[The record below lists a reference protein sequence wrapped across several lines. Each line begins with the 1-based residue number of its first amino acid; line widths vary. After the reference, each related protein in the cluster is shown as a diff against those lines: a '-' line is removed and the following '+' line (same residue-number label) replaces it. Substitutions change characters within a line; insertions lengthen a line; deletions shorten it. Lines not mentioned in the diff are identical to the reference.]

1 MEVFILVVSMS
12 NIRLDVIG
20 YWSEVKLNII
30 KKYAKAYSTIINAQ
44 RNIQRHLYIDGFA
57 GAGVHISKQK
67 KEHIPG
73 SPLNALNVKPPF
85 KEFHFIDLDGGKAD
99 ALRKLCVDYSNVK
112 VYEGD
117 CNDLLL
123 EKIFPLA
130 KYSDYRRA
138 LCLLDPYGLHLNWQV
153 VYTAGQMKS
162 IEIFLNFPVM
172 DMNMNVLWRNPD
184 KVEELQL
191 TRMNAFWGDESWR
204 NVAYT
209 KTKGLFGDMEEKAT
223 IEQVVKAY
231 QNRLKEV
238 AGFAYV
244 PDPIP
249 MRNSTGAVVYY
260 LFFASPNKT
269 GAKIIK
275 DIFNQYK
282 DRGVI

>member
-1 MEVFILVVSMS
+1 MS
-12 NIRLDVIG
+12 NVRLDEIS
-20 YWSEVKLNII
+20 YWSEVKLDII
-30 KKYAKAYSTIINAQ
+30 KKYAKAYSTIINKKP
-44 RNIQRHLYIDGFA
+44 NIQRHIYIDGFA
-57 GAGVHISKQK
+57 GAGVHISKRTGQY
-67 KEHIPG
+67 ILG
-73 SPLNALNVKPPF
+73 SPSNALNVKPPF
-85 KEFHFIDLDGGKAD
+85 KEFHFIDIDGGKAE
-99 ALRKLCVDYSNVK
+99 ALRKLCIDYPNVN

-123 EKIFPLA
+123 QKIFPLA
-130 KYSDYRRA
+130 QYSDYRRA

-153 VYTAGQMKS
+153 VYTAGQMES

-191 TRMNAFWGDESWR
+191 ARMNAFWGDESWR
-204 NVAYT
+204 NVAYI

-249 MRNSTGAVVYY
+249 MRNSTGAILYY

-269 GAKIIK
+269 GAKIVK
-275 DIFNQYK
+275 DIFNKYK

>member
-1 MEVFILVVSMS
+1 VS
-12 NIRLDVIG
+12 NIQLDEIG
-20 YWSEVKLNII
+20 YWSEIKLDII
-30 KKYAKAYSTIINAQ
+30 KKYAKAYSTIINTKTE
-44 RNIQRHLYIDGFA
+44 IQRHLYIDGFS
-57 GAGVHISKQK
+57 GAGVHISKRTK
-67 KEHIPG
+67 NYILG
-73 SPLNALNVKPPF
+73 SPLNALNVEPSF

-99 ALRKLCVDYSNVK
+99 ALRKLCLDYSNVK

-123 EKIFPLA
+123 QKIFPLA
-130 KYSDYRRA
+130 QYSDYRRA
-138 LCLLDPYGLHLNWQV
+138 LCLLDPYGLHLNWQI

-172 DMNMNVLWRNPD
+172 DMNMNVLRKNPE
-184 KVEELQL
+184 KVAKSQL
-191 TRMNAFWGDESWR
+191 ARMNAFWGDDSWR

-209 KTKGLFGDMEEKAT
+209 KTKGLFYDFKEKT
-223 IEQVVKAY
+223 SIEPVVKAY
-231 QNRLKEV
+231 QDRLEKV
-238 AGFAYV
+238 AGFSYV

-269 GAKIIK
+269 GAKIVK